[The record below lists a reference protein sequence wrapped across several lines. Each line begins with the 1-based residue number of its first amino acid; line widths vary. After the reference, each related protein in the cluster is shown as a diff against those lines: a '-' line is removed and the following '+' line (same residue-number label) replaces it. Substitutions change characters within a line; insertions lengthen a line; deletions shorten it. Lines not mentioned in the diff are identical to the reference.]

1 MKLKEKDCHAKCIR
15 AGVKGLE
22 LGKVYEVFYEDE
34 EDIVVL
40 IDGQQ
45 EFVSKNCFEP
55 YEEPVNLE
63 TIKKQIDQ
71 LEKELYHLK
80 DLKEEMEKEQM
91 KIRVG
96 SIIRSEDFYA
106 NEVEEY
112 RIVVIQP
119 EPMRKYKFGLL
130 DENSCIWSGLIFNS
144 LEEIKKMMKE
154 DKDLEWSVVKL

>member
-55 YEEPVNLE
+55 YEESVNLE

>member
-91 KIRVG
+91 KIQVG
-96 SIIRSEDFYA
+96 SIIRSEDFYSD
-106 NEVEEY
+106 EVEEY

-119 EPMRKYKFGLL
+119 EPMRKYKIGLL
-130 DENSCIWSGLIFNS
+130 DERSYVWNGLIFNN

>member
-119 EPMRKYKFGLL
+119 EPMRKYKLGLL

>member
-1 MKLKEKDCHAKCIR
+1 
-15 AGVKGLE
+15 
-22 LGKVYEVFYEDE
+22 
-34 EDIVVL
+34 
-40 IDGQQ
+40 
-45 EFVSKNCFEP
+45 
-55 YEEPVNLE
+55 
-63 TIKKQIDQ
+63 
-71 LEKELYHLK
+71 
-80 DLKEEMEKEQM
+80 M